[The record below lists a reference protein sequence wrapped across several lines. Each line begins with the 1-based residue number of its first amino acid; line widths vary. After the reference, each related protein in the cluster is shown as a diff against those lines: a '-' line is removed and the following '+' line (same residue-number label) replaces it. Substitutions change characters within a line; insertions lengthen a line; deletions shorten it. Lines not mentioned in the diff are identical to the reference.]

1 MINYDH
7 EDEDDVDDED
17 NDNDPPDGAVDEA
30 KMLEKQ
36 KFSIC
41 VHSVQSFVS
50 DKDDHD
56 DHFIM
61 GMVMIMVMIM
71 VMVMMM
77 VIAIQII
84 LVMMMVVMMMSPP
97 SILSEAVSDVKD
109 VILCHRSCRARPEK
123 NI

>member
-50 DKDDHD
+50 DKDDHN
-56 DHFIM
+56 DHFIKM
-61 GMVMIMVMIM
+61 DMVMIM

-84 LVMMMVVMMMSPP
+84 L
-97 SILSEAVSDVKD
+97 
-109 VILCHRSCRARPEK
+109 
-123 NI
+123 